1 MTQARTFPAD
11 PRSVSAARRFVT
23 EVLSGSP
30 PELLDAVELMVS
42 ELATNA
48 VGHVQTSFE
57 LTLGRTAQEIRVEVR
72 DHGGGTPAIRTPG
85 PDDARGRGL
94 RIVDGLADR
103 WGVDYDQR
111 AGKTVWFALTVPEAA
126 DTGTEQTRS
135 SSDEKASGLSSGLAR
150 RGVR

>member
-1 MTQARTFPAD
+1 VTLTRTFPAD

-57 LTLGRTAQEIRVEVR
+57 LTLRRTAQEIRVEVR
-72 DHGGGTPAIRTPG
+72 DHGAGTPAIRAPG
-85 PDDARGRGL
+85 PDDPRGRGL

-103 WGVDYDQR
+103 WGVDYQPP
-111 AGKTVWFALTVPEAA
+111 AGKIVWFTLAVPATA
-126 DTGTEQTRS
+126 
-135 SSDEKASGLSSGLAR
+135 ASGGRECRLLG
-150 RGVR
+150 G